1 MTTLP
6 RRLIHRMACPHC
18 ATTLRLGTIRCPDCF
33 GKIAYRKARIRS
45 RVLRLLVLAL
55 MFAALFFSDAA
66 GRTDPVRIV
75 FNLIIFTACAVGL
88 WNHRSP
94 EADAGKSDDS
104 DL

>member
-1 MTTLP
+1 MS
-6 RRLIHRMACPHC
+6 CPHC
-18 ATTLRLGTIRCPDCF
+18 DVTLRLGTIRCPSCF

-45 RVLRLLVLAL
+45 RVLRLLVMAL
-55 MFAALFFSDAA
+55 LFAALFFSDAA

-94 EADAGKSDDS
+94 EAEASMSDKSN
-104 DL
+104 L